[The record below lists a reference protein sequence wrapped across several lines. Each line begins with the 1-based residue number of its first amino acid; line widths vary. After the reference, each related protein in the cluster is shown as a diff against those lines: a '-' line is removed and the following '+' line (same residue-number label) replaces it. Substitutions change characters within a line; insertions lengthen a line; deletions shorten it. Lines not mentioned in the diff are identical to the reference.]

1 MIEDYTEGTGTAVV
15 GGTEQRASRS
25 LVALLWPIALVG
37 ALLSLIPLWLGDS
50 RVMMGVAVLGLTFAC
65 YAVGFNL
72 IFGSTGQLFLCVG
85 ALAGIGGYGSAI
97 LADRVGLPLLLS
109 ILLATLASSV
119 FGGLLSWIAV
129 RRSLGVIFTGII
141 TLIFSL
147 VFGNLLLGAAGVT
160 GGDGGFHIQTG
171 ADTFLRQTIPPYYLM
186 LALVLIFLL
195 THGLLRRSHIGW
207 AFRALRDDEVAAE
220 LAGVNVARYRVIAA
234 LIGAAMLGLA
244 GSLFAFTEGTISPTT
259 YGFAQVDVETM
270 VMLAFGG
277 IGTLFGPVLGAVVFT
292 VINEL
297 IQDLGQLRLLVY
309 GALIIALFLW
319 VPRGIIPTLG
329 DLIRRRKR
337 VKLGENEAEG
347 VGCGRTVT
355 SPSLDMSSCSRR
367 PSRRAPA
374 SSPMFSR

>member
-15 GGTEQRASRS
+15 GGTERRSSRS
-25 LVALLWPIALVG
+25 LVALFWTVAAVG
-37 ALLSLIPLWLGDS
+37 ALLSLVPLWLGDS

-97 LADRVGLPLLLS
+97 LADRVGVPLLLS
-109 ILLATLASSV
+109 MVLATVASSLI
-119 FGGLLSWIAV
+119 GGLLSWIAV

-147 VFGNLLLGAAGVT
+147 VFGNLLLGAGGVT

-171 ADTFLRQTIPPYYLM
+171 AGTFLRQTIPPYYLM
-186 LALVLIFLL
+186 LALLL
-195 THGLLRRSHIGW
+195 VYVSAHGLLRRSHIGW

-220 LAGVNVARYRVIAA
+220 LAGVDVSRYRVYAA
-234 LIGAAMLGLA
+234 VIGAAMLGLA

-259 YGFAQVDVETM
+259 YGFAQIDVETM

-277 IGTLFGPVLGAVVFT
+277 IGTLFGPVLGAAVFT
-292 VINEL
+292 IIDEL

-309 GALIIALFLW
+309 GALIIGLFLW

-329 DLIRRRKR
+329 DLMRRRQ
-337 VKLGENEAEG
+337 E
-347 VGCGRTVT
+347 
-355 SPSLDMSSCSRR
+355 
-367 PSRRAPA
+367 
-374 SSPMFSR
+374 

>member
-1 MIEDYTEGTGTAVV
+1 VTERFIEATGTSGI
-15 GGTEQRASRS
+15 GGVEHRASRS
-25 LVALLWPIALVG
+25 LATLVVPVFALG
-37 ALLSLIPLWLGDS
+37 AALSLIPLWLGDS
-50 RVMMGVAVLGLTFAC
+50 RVMMGVAVGGLTFAC

-97 LADRVGLPLLLS
+97 LADRVGLPLLVS
-109 ILLATLASSV
+109 MLLATLAASV
-119 FGGLLSWIAV
+119 IGGLLSWIAV

-147 VFGNLLLGAAGVT
+147 VFGNLVLGLAELT
-160 GGDGGFHIQTG
+160 GGDGGFHLQAG
-171 ADTFLRQTIPPYYLM
+171 ADTFLRQTVPPFYLT
-186 LALVLIFLL
+186 LGLLLVFLL
-195 THGLLRRSHIGW
+195 IHGLLRRPHIGW

-220 LAGVNVARYRVIAA
+220 LAGVDVSRYRVYAA
-234 LIGAAMLGLA
+234 VIGGAMLGLA

-277 IGTLFGPVLGAVVFT
+277 IGTLFGPVLGAAVIT

-297 IQDLGQLRLLVY
+297 ILDLGQLRLLVF

-319 VPRGIIPTLG
+319 VPGGVIPTLG
-329 DLIRRRKR
+329 DQIRRRK
-337 VKLGENEAEG
+337 
-347 VGCGRTVT
+347 T
-355 SPSLDMSSCSRR
+355 
-367 PSRRAPA
+367 
-374 SSPMFSR
+374 

>member
-195 THGLLRRSHIGW
+195 THGS
-207 AFRALRDDEVAAE
+207 VAAV
-220 LAGVNVARYRVIAA
+220 LHR
-234 LIGAAMLGLA
+234 LGL
-244 GSLFAFTEGTISPTT
+244 P
-259 YGFAQVDVETM
+259 
-270 VMLAFGG
+270 
-277 IGTLFGPVLGAVVFT
+277 
-292 VINEL
+292 
-297 IQDLGQLRLLVY
+297 
-309 GALIIALFLW
+309 
-319 VPRGIIPTLG
+319 
-329 DLIRRRKR
+329 
-337 VKLGENEAEG
+337 
-347 VGCGRTVT
+347 C
-355 SPSLDMSSCSRR
+355 
-367 PSRRAPA
+367 PA
-374 SSPMFSR
+374 

>member
-15 GGTEQRASRS
+15 GGTEQRTSRS
-25 LVALLWPIALVG
+25 LWSLLWPIALVG
-37 ALLSLIPLWLGDS
+37 AALSLIPLWLGDS
-50 RVMMGVAVLGLTFAC
+50 RVMMGVSVVGLTFAC

-97 LADRVGLPLLLS
+97 LADRVGLPLLVS
-109 ILLATLASSV
+109 MLLATLASS
-119 FGGLLSWIAV
+119 FMGGLLSWVAV

-147 VFGNLLLGAAGVT
+147 VFGNLVLGLGQIT
-160 GGDGGFHIQTG
+160 GGDGGYHVQTG
-171 ADTFLRQTIPPYYLM
+171 ADTFLRQTVPPFYLT
-186 LALVLIFLL
+186 LALLLVFVLI
-195 THGLLRRSHIGW
+195 HGLLRRSHIGW

-220 LAGVNVARYRVIAA
+220 LAGVDVSRYRVYAA
-234 LIGAAMLGLA
+234 VIGAAMLGLA

-259 YGFAQVDVETM
+259 YGFAQVDVETL

-277 IGTLFGPVLGAVVFT
+277 IGTLFGPVLGAAVIT

-297 IQDLGQLRLLVY
+297 ILDLGQLRLLVF

-319 VPRGIIPTLG
+319 VPRGVIPTLG
-329 DLIRRRKR
+329 DLIRRR
-337 VKLGENEAEG
+337 
-347 VGCGRTVT
+347 RT
-355 SPSLDMSSCSRR
+355 
-367 PSRRAPA
+367 
-374 SSPMFSR
+374 